1 MYRVNDA
8 DHVSWDEAHF
18 GKFASWYINGTFFFD
33 VHPPLGKMMIAG
45 MGALTGY
52 NGSFHFT
59 EPGNKY
65 GDHKVREWLTPSI
78 IADCD
83 PTIIRFTGCVCC
95 ARCSGSASSH
105 LAS

>member
-65 GDHKVREWLTPSI
+65 GDHKVRSALMLFSI
-78 IADCD
+78 LIEEI
-83 PTIIRFTGCVCC
+83 TLRFMGCVFCVL
-95 ARCSGSASSH
+95 CSVFASSH